1 MEASGRTYTEALSEL
16 YPTRADVAAEIAEL
30 EGRLTL
36 PRSTELF
43 ASDIHGEYNAF
54 SHVLRGGSGAM
65 RALIEEVF
73 GSTLNDDEKAALLA
87 LACYPAEHCAYALGH
102 VEDADAWLAEAAAR
116 LAKIARRAAGDRTI
130 DEVRALLPD
139 DLAIAEELVAGRSTP
154 ARQPYRE
161 AIIESLVASGEG
173 AALLEVLGALIQHL
187 VVDQLHLI
195 GDVYDRGPAP
205 QLIMDE
211 LLSYPNVDV
220 QWGNHDI
227 LWMGAAAGSPGSV
240 ANVVR
245 ICARYGNLSILEDAY
260 GINLRPLAT
269 FAADAYANDPCAAF
283 ALKGNP
289 GLSEAETRLTEKVQ
303 KAMAVIQFKV
313 EAALIAENPSFG
325 LDDRNLLHLIDR
337 KRGTVVVDGV
347 EYELLD
353 TTFPTVDWD
362 DPYRLT
368 EDEAAVIEQL
378 CAAFTGSERLQR
390 HMRFFLDRGSLYKIE
405 NGNLMLHACVPLADD
420 GSLLEVTL
428 FGETY
433 RGRALYDMVDASVRA
448 AFSATDEA
456 ERKRGLDMLWYLWLG
471 PGSPLFAKSKMA
483 TFELYL
489 IADKAARKEVKNPFY
504 SLLDDEAVV
513 DGIFRDFGMDP
524 ATSRIICGHVPVK
537 VKDGEDPVKAGGRV
551 LCIDHRRRRDWRAL
565 RSFRTLRGC
574 SSMPTSRSSPA
585 TPPWKVPP
593 TSMPSAAC
601 LPPTTCP
608 ARWPTPTRERACA
621 NASRFCAPC
630 SSCPHAGFDEPLLGQ
645 LKPALQRRPR
655 GAKTPIA
662 SREEPSSPRGGRL
675 CACTKHPSL
684 NHPRWATLRPCRI
697 SHTTI
702 GVV

>member
-1 MEASGRTYTEALSEL
+1 MTTSDARRDCVLYLS
-16 YPTRADVAAEIAEL
+16 DV
-30 EGRLTL
+30 
-36 PRSTELF
+36 
-43 ASDIHGEYNAF
+43 HGEF
-54 SHVLRGGSGAM
+54 D
-65 RALIEEVF
+65 
-73 GSTLNDDEKAALLA
+73 TLSYLLG
-87 LACYPAEHCAYALGH
+87 P
-102 VEDADAWLAEAAAR
+102 WR
-116 LAKIARRAAGDRTI
+116 
-130 DEVRALLPD
+130 D
-139 DLAIAEELVAGRSTP
+139 DLRWT
-154 ARQPYRE
+154 
-161 AIIESLVASGEG
+161 
-173 AALLEVLGALIQHL
+173 
-187 VVDQLHLI
+187 HLI

-205 QLIMDE
+205 DKIIDMLMD
-211 LLSYPNVDV
+211 YPDADI
-220 QWGNHDI
+220 QWGNHDVV
-227 LWMGAAAGSPGSV
+227 WMGAALGQEGCIAH
-240 ANVVR
+240 VVR
-245 ICARYGNLSILEDAY
+245 NCARYGNLDILTNSY
-260 GINLRPLAT
+260 GIDLRPLAS
-269 FAADAYANDPCAAF
+269 FALSTYADDPCEAF
-283 ALKGNP
+283 ALKSNP
-289 GLSEAETRLTEKVQ
+289 GLSPADLEMNVKIQ

-337 KRGTVVVDGV
+337 ERGTVMVDGV

-428 FGETY
+428 FGKTY
-433 RGRALYDMVDASVRA
+433 RGRALYDMVDASVRS

-551 LCIDHRRRRDWRAL
+551 LCIDGGFSAAYQKTTGLAGFTLVSNAEGLFLDANEPLISRDAAVEGTADIHAERRVLAAYDMPRTVADTDEGAHLRERIAL
-565 RSFRTLRGC
+565 LRTL
-574 SSMPTSRSSPA
+574 
-585 TPPWKVPP
+585 
-593 TSMPSAAC
+593 
-601 LPPTTCP
+601 L
-608 ARWPTPTRERACA
+608 
-621 NASRFCAPC
+621 
-630 SSCPHAGFDEPLLGQ
+630 
-645 LKPALQRRPR
+645 
-655 GAKTPIA
+655 
-662 SREEPSSPRGGRL
+662 
-675 CACTKHPSL
+675 
-684 NHPRWATLRPCRI
+684 
-697 SHTTI
+697 
-702 GVV
+702 